1 MAIDQ
6 ILMDVLFTLSASL
19 YIIHTIIQT
28 ELRRLW
34 DWSLPSS
41 QAKTNAAFSTIFHGF
56 HASIT
61 LLPEFSSLPFIL
73 ARTYKVTLYLSK
85 YSVSLLWT
93 TTFISTADTLTMVEL
108 IFRVPVPFGR
118 Q

>member
-61 LLPEFSSLPFIL
+61 RLPEFSSLPFIL
-73 ARTYKVTLYLSK
+73 ARTYKVTLYLLK
-85 YSVSLLWT
+85 YSLLWT
-93 TTFISTADTLTMVEL
+93 TTFISTADTLTMVKL